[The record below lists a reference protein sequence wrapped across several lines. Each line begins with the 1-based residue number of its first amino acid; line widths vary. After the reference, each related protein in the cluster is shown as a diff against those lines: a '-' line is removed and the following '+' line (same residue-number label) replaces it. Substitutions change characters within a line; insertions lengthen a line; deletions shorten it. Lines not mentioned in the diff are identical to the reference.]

1 MSSEIDRAQ
10 AFVQRLLA
18 NPALQDYC
26 ALQREEQIIQFLN
39 VNSAQLAPTL
49 TVEPYFPGKSWRQA
63 FGILVQAIFRVTDEV
78 LKPQLKELIAE
89 RISFAFVPFLR
100 PQGFQES
107 KVEAQLDG
115 FLTELLRK
123 PDARRGFTGADAAL
137 EFNSVDRYLDEI
149 FERKSYVHFELTKVQ
164 RLRMGKDEIRAMVL
178 ATLLLKPA
186 IYALA
191 GSGGAA
197 GEERVA
203 GTIQSQF
210 AEKVVEAL
218 TRRLGLLPEQL
229 VRSAVNA
236 NISFSENRFVEATSR
251 IAAIFAARCR
261 NYHPRMRADRGA
273 DTPDKSWL
281 SIARRNYRFYGFD
294 VKMLDELYMIAA
306 ENGW

>member
-1 MSSEIDRAQ
+1 MSSEIERAQ
-10 AFVQRLLA
+10 TFVQRLLA
-18 NPALQDYC
+18 NPALQDFC

-39 VNSAQLAPTL
+39 ANSAQLAPTL
-49 TVEPYFPGKSWRQA
+49 TAEPYFPGRSWRQT
-63 FGILVQAIFRVTDEV
+63 FGILVQAIFEVTNQ
-78 LKPQLKELIAE
+78 LLGPQLKSLVSEG
-89 RISFAFVPFLR
+89 ISFAFVPFLK
-100 PQGFQES
+100 PQGFRES
-107 KVEAQLDG
+107 QLQTQIEG

-123 PDARRGFTGADAAL
+123 SDARRGFTGAYAAL
-137 EFNSVDRYLDEI
+137 EFNAVDRYLDEI

-164 RLRMGKDEIRAMVL
+164 RLRMGRDEIGAMVL
-178 ATLLLKPA
+178 ATLLLKPG

-191 GSGGAA
+191 GSDATA

-218 TRRLGLLPEQL
+218 TRRLSLLPEQL
-229 VRSAVNA
+229 VRSAVDA
-236 NISFSENRFVEATSR
+236 NISFSENRFIEATAR

-261 NYHPRMRADRGA
+261 NYHPGMRADRGA